1 MTAVDRDPGTFFFL
15 FRTDKGRV
23 DRATWWRGTVPI
35 AVLAGVGAMGWTL
48 LRPYAHHDLATQ
60 AFIEP
65 MTLVAYLYLVLFAF
79 AVILLAICEYN
90 LSAKRFR
97 DRRRP
102 AALAS
107 VLPLSLLFGGA
118 ALWYVPNS
126 SGDLPDWTVP
136 LVLAA
141 IALVAVWNV
150 VELGVLRDRA
160 AA

>member
-1 MTAVDRDPGTFFFL
+1 MDAGGFSFL

-35 AVLAGVGAMGWTL
+35 AVLAAVGAAGWTL
-48 LRPYAHHDLATQ
+48 LSPYARHDLATQ
-60 AFIEP
+60 AFIAP

-97 DRRRP
+97 DRSRP
-102 AALAS
+102 AALAGI
-107 VLPLSLLFGGA
+107 LPLSLLFGGA
-118 ALWYVPNS
+118 AIWYVPNS
-126 SGDLPDWTVP
+126 SGDLPDWTAP

-141 IALVAVWNV
+141 IALVAAWNV
-150 VELGVLRDRA
+150 VELGILRDRNA
-160 AA
+160 A